1 MDLESKLS
9 TGLLRGG
16 GGVARPLSSKR
27 LLKKHIFVDPLPKYR
42 DDLGTWN
49 PFLEQNH
56 TQHFF
61 SASQWNRSKLKG
73 VRNLPWRRKPFRK
86 EYLWEPFR
94 KDYQPMPSKT
104 VSKEYQPNIQ
114 ESVRRILAK
123 YSREYQ
129 QNISQIFKRV
139 SEEYQQIIQW
149 ERKHVSFL
157 NTRSNH
163 VLSPFPLSLMAYAHS
178 LTNSQTLD

>member
-1 MDLESKLS
+1 M
-9 TGLLRGG
+9 
-16 GGVARPLSSKR
+16 
-27 LLKKHIFVDPLPKYR
+27 DPLPKYH
-42 DDLGTWN
+42 DDLGTSN